1 MKRFFGILVL
11 VLICLLYLPLRLIL
25 PYQLREKLLG
35 IFDLPIFHFIGKTI
49 AKTVFDMTDEDLLEV
64 SLIDNEVQNLPI
76 KISAHGSPLRIVH
89 SVNLIQEEDYLVFQQ
104 PNDYR

>member
-11 VLICLLYLPLRLIL
+11 ILICLLYLPLRLIL
-25 PYQLREKLLG
+25 SYQHREKLLG
-35 IFDLPIFHFIGKTI
+35 IFDRPIFHFIGKAI
-49 AKTVFDMTDEDLLEV
+49 ANFVFDMTDEDFIEV
-64 SLIDNEVQNLPI
+64 PLIDKEAQNSPI

-89 SVNLIQEEDYLVFQQ
+89 SVNLIQEEGYLVFQQ